1 MQTPQ
6 RLHIQKTPA
15 NSENTF
21 IDYTTRA
28 LQMPKHMQIQKNTCK
43 FRKKHANSEN
53 TCIDFIT
60 RANRETNCKL
70 WQRKCVP
77 GDHNQWRTHIRLAV
91 LFNYE
96 GVKSFDCA
104 TRGTC
109 FSFIMI
115 LKWFCVFSTMTK
127 YVFNIF
133 SHCPHNVLDS
143 IRQIIV
149 KRSSNVVSWKLAG

>member
-1 MQTPQ
+1 MVQEDRSDGVARQSAHRCGTIGRASRILRWP
-6 RLHIQKTPA
+6 RGVTTHANATTPA
-15 NSENTF
+15 
-21 IDYTTRA
+21 YTE
-28 LQMPKHMQIQKNTCK
+28 NTCK
-43 FRKKHANSEN
+43 FRKHLQIQKTLSSITQHVRCKCQNTCKFRKTHANSEN
-53 TCIDFIT
+53 PCIDFIT

-115 LKWFCVFSTMTK
+115 MKWFCVFST
-127 YVFNIF
+127 Y
-133 SHCPHNVLDS
+133 
-143 IRQIIV
+143 
-149 KRSSNVVSWKLAG
+149 

>member
-1 MQTPQ
+1 MWKGKYTVAERGHNTCKRRNNCVYRKHLQ
-6 RLHIQKTPA
+6 IQKTLA

-28 LQMPKHMQIQKNTCK
+28 LPMPKHIQIQKNTCR

-115 LKWFCVFSTMTK
+115 MKWFCVFST
-127 YVFNIF
+127 Y
-133 SHCPHNVLDS
+133 
-143 IRQIIV
+143 
-149 KRSSNVVSWKLAG
+149 

>member
-1 MQTPQ
+1 MAFSDVFFNNSHRTTVAERGHNTCKRHNTCIYRKHLQ
-6 RLHIQKTPA
+6 IQKTPA

-43 FRKKHANSEN
+43 FRKTHANSEN
-53 TCIDFIT
+53 PCIDFIT

-115 LKWFCVFSTMTK
+115 MKWFCVFST
-127 YVFNIF
+127 Y
-133 SHCPHNVLDS
+133 
-143 IRQIIV
+143 
-149 KRSSNVVSWKLAG
+149 